1 MQAAHG
7 TEGQRASLPGR
18 CFLQSWGGG
27 RQVQGQE
34 LLSLSLPPLP
44 SVVATARTRT
54 HPLSVSQQLPGRQS
68 PVDTELRELG
78 RTLCLPQ
85 IVPEK
90 SKAVMREI
98 NALPFSLVFPRPE
111 EAATA
116 CRGDEDLF
124 ITGQFQ
130 KTLEELD
137 GDLEGESSPCFAI
150 ALCAGR
156 LWGLFFLTRFV
167 APWGQVVR
175 EEPWSI

>member
-1 MQAAHG
+1 
-7 TEGQRASLPGR
+7 
-18 CFLQSWGGG
+18 
-27 RQVQGQE
+27 
-34 LLSLSLPPLP
+34 
-44 SVVATARTRT
+44 
-54 HPLSVSQQLPGRQS
+54 
-68 PVDTELRELG
+68 
-78 RTLCLPQ
+78 
-85 IVPEK
+85 
-90 SKAVMREI
+90 MREI

-150 ALCAGR
+150 ASCAGR

-167 APWGQVVR
+167 AP
-175 EEPWSI
+175 